1 MFKFKGNLF
10 YFINI
15 YRWIIGSLS
24 ITLTGCKTPK
34 AQICLS
40 EGFTNEFV
48 ALTRKWRLCIS
59 SHTMLAGQ
67 IPPIAP
73 QVMLQAPP
81 QPRRSKRLASKA
93 KRIYKE

>member
-1 MFKFKGNLF
+1 MDNWQFT
-10 YFINI
+10 
-15 YRWIIGSLS
+15 IILR
-24 ITLTGCKTPK
+24 GCQTPE
-34 AQICLS
+34 AQLCLS

-48 ALTRKWRLCIS
+48 AFTRKWRLCIS

-81 QPRRSKRLASKA
+81 QPRRSKSLESKT
-93 KRIYKE
+93 KPIYKE